1 MRTILRILPFFILL
15 AMLTGCKRKHP
26 LYFDKYSRNEAGLY
40 YKLLKLGD
48 GDYKISAW
56 DDITFSCVFK
66 KQNDSVFFSSSNEKI
81 YFNPDDSLDKS
92 VFISHF
98 PALVQGDS
106 ISYYVSAA
114 SLFGKYFQT
123 PVPDYCK
130 NDSLIKVDVLIKN
143 LKKEVEI
150 SEKELALIRKYI
162 EEKEIDGTTEL
173 PNKIFILER
182 KKGDGTEIVS
192 KGKTI
197 TLSYKGRFLNDSL
210 FDQPFFPIQFVYG
223 TPDQVLKG
231 LNFVIKGMNKGEYA
245 KIILPSYLA
254 YGESGNSNGTVP
266 PFTPLMYEITINDIK

>member
-1 MRTILRILPFFILL
+1 MLRIIPFVVLL
-15 AMLTGCKRKHP
+15 AMLAGCKRKHP
-26 LYFDKYSRNEAGLY
+26 MYFDNYSRNEAGLY
-40 YKLLKLGD
+40 YKMLKLGD

-56 DDITFSCVFK
+56 DDITFSCVFR

-81 YFNPDDSLDKS
+81 YFNPEDSLDKS
-92 VFISHF
+92 DFISHF
-98 PALVQGDS
+98 PGLVLGDS
-106 ISYYVSAA
+106 VSYFVSAK

-130 NDSLIKVDVLIKN
+130 NDSLIKVNVLIKN

-162 EEKEIDGTTEL
+162 EEKEIGEATEL
-173 PNKIFILER
+173 PNKIFILEQR
-182 KKGDGTEIVS
+182 KGEGTEIVS

-210 FDQPFFPIQFVYG
+210 FDNPFYPIQFVYG